1 MEVMDTEYSSIFR
14 DIQLVSDI
22 QDYFENIL
30 KIYEKFS
37 YNPLIQIDINE
48 IENRI
53 TFMIKPGIIL
63 DS

>member
-22 QDYFENIL
+22 QDYFENII

-53 TFMIKPGIIL
+53 TFMIKAGIIL

>member
-22 QDYFENIL
+22 QDYFENII

-53 TFMIKPGIIL
+53 TFMIKTGIIL
-63 DS
+63 NS